1 MKELSILGAGAYGEV
16 IKELAEDNK
25 YRVLG
30 FYDDTMEEGNEVYG
44 LKVLGSI
51 KQLLEE
57 NSIKGEYAVSIGD
70 IGFRTKCFKRIRGIG
85 GRTPYLIH
93 SKAIVS
99 PSASIG
105 EGSYIQ
111 AGASIWTGAKI
122 GTDCVVAPMAS
133 VSHHTTLGDGSFI
146 SPGATVGSRILL
158 EKNVFIGMG
167 AVVMSGVKVVGENT
181 VVGAGSLVIRD
192 VGRNKVVYGSPA
204 KEKKSI

>member
-1 MKELSILGAGAYGEV
+1 
-16 IKELAEDNK
+16 
-25 YRVLG
+25 
-30 FYDDTMEEGNEVYG
+30 
-44 LKVLGSI
+44 
-51 KQLLEE
+51 
-57 NSIKGEYAVSIGD
+57 
-70 IGFRTKCFKRIRGIG
+70 
-85 GRTPYLIH
+85 
-93 SKAIVS
+93 
-99 PSASIG
+99 
-105 EGSYIQ
+105 
-111 AGASIWTGAKI
+111 
-122 GTDCVVAPMAS
+122 MAS